1 MSRFEDRQPVALV
14 AARSHTQTAYL
25 RRQGIEYGTTLQSL
39 EPKRSGLSFRSVSE
53 NRFTGK
59 KVFPGET
66 LFSSFQIASVA
77 SREDLQLRFWVHEAD
92 FLDLRLGRSVR
103 VTADA
108 KGSEAFL
115 AEISWVSSQAEEK
128 QDWSDGGYFEAY
140 AMPVADVPEAIAPGM
155 SVMGPAGKKS

>member
-1 MSRFEDRQPVALV
+1 MQLRDAQAETRLEIQKAESLYQRISDALS
-14 AARSHTQTAYL
+14 ATEIRAEKDGFLIY
-25 RRQGIEYGTTLQSL
+25 
-39 EPKRSGLSFRSVSE
+39 SE

-92 FLDLRLGRSVR
+92 FLDLQLGRPVR

-115 AEISWVSSQAEEK
+115 AEISWISSQAEEK

-140 AMPVADVPEAIAPGM
+140 AMPVADVPAAIAPGM
-155 SVMGPAGKKS
+155 SVMGELLGEDQR

>member
-1 MSRFEDRQPVALV
+1 VQAE
-14 AARSHTQTAYL
+14 
-25 RRQGIEYGTTLQSL
+25 TTLETQKAESL
-39 EPKRSGLSFRSVSE
+39 YQRISDALAATEIRAEKDGFLIYSE

-92 FLDLRLGRSVR
+92 FLRLRLGRPVR

-108 KGSEAFL
+108 KGSEAFR
-115 AEISWVSSQAEEK
+115 AEISWISSQAEEK
-128 QDWSDGGYFEAY
+128 TDWSDGGYFEAY
-140 AMPVADVPEAIAPGM
+140 AQPVAEVPAAIAPGM
-155 SVMGPAGKKS
+155 SVMGEVLEEEGQ